1 MERMKCQGANGNARL
16 LPREL
21 SLNRLCFLLLDRPPT
36 NHIRIS
42 LRRDLLEWQSLHKR
56 KGQVRVQQESRQLQS
71 LCNCRRRALSS
82 AVSVLATSRF
92 PGLSGRP
99 VRASVCV
106 KTGLPDTPQALGPLP
121 KSAWIIRART
131 LSTCARACA
140 RARMVL
146 PATSCAADSDS

>member
-121 KSAWIIRART
+121 KSRVRGLSERA
-131 LSTCARACA
+131 
-140 RARMVL
+140 
-146 PATSCAADSDS
+146 P